1 VPSAECEFEKLPFA
15 FELTDTQPIIMKAG
29 KVIEG
34 IVNALKGGE
43 PIGKI
48 AAQFHAAVADVTLR
62 ACMKIRERTGINEV
76 VLGGGVMQNV
86 LLLSWLVPSL
96 ERAGF
101 SVFVPTKL
109 PPNDG
114 GICFGQAA
122 ICGRILQVGNEAQS
136 KIAHAI

>member
-1 VPSAECEFEKLPFA
+1 
-15 FELTDTQPIIMKAG
+15 
-29 KVIEG
+29 
-34 IVNALKGGE
+34 
-43 PIGKI
+43 
-48 AAQFHAAVADVTLR
+48 
-62 ACMKIRERTGINEV
+62 MKIRERTGINEV

-96 ERAGF
+96 ERTGF

>member
-1 VPSAECEFEKLPFA
+1 
-15 FELTDTQPIIMKAG
+15 MKAG

-34 IVNALKGGE
+34 IVNALKRGE